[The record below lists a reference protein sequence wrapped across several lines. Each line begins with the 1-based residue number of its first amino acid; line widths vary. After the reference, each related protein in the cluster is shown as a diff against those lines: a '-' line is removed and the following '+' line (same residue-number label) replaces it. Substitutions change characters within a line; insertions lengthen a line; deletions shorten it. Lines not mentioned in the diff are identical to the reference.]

1 MEEKESFFLLNADE
15 LKNRLAEAGF
25 EKYRA
30 KQVFDAVYK
39 NKIFN
44 PLEIPAIPKK
54 LKEWLSEHFQFFSAK
69 MAGEKQSGDET
80 KKYLFGLSDGNFI
93 ECVLLK
99 ALRKTGE

>member
-69 MAGEKQSGDET
+69 WRARNSRATRQKST
-80 KKYLFGLSDGNFI
+80 YLG
-93 ECVLLK
+93 
-99 ALRKTGE
+99 